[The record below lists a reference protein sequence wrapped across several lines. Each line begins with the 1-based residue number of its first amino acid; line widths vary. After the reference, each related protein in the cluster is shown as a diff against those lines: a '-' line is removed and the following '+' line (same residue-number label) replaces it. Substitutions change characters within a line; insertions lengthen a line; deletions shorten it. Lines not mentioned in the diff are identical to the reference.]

1 MSLIKKFVAL
11 AALSVMALGAS
22 INPIH
27 ADECYAPE
35 TCYVTDAGGWGYE
48 CSSECPSL
56 TPYIVLGAVVLVAII
71 AIAVR
76 HHHGSHNQHAH
87 CH

>member
-11 AALSVMALGAS
+11 AALAVMALGAS

-27 ADECYAPE
+27 ADDCYAPE

-48 CSSECPSL
+48 ASSEAPSL

-76 HHHGSHNQHAH
+76 HHHGHHHHAH

>member
-1 MSLIKKFVAL
+1 MSKIKKLVAL
-11 AALSVMALGAS
+11 ATLAVMALGAS

-27 ADECYAPE
+27 AQEYYAPE

-48 CSSECPSL
+48 SSTDAPSL

-76 HHHGSHNQHAH
+76 HSGHGHNNHAH